1 MRVKPHI
8 NALNMKRVLAAGQN
22 PTRFALLKLREANR
36 TLDHRGGCGGE
47 RESGK
52 RFDDGG
58 VETAASGDRGGGGRI
73 GEEGH
78 GGGGA
83 SSAVQA
89 ADMET
94 ARAVEVETRVEVKR
108 DHEKDEEY
116 DYDYG
121 GEHDSGVYSEPGRIR
136 KGSGCVS
143 YWIRVS

>member
-36 TLDHRGGCGGE
+36 TLDRGGCGGE

-94 ARAVEVETRVEVKR
+94 ARAVEVETGVEVKR

-116 DYDYG
+116 DYNYG